1 MKENGVERKVLEPD
15 THCYS
20 KHFKKYE
27 LVMLDLHL
35 EEGHK
40 HPVTGINRG
49 TILCVESWKAAERC
63 PVAGCRP
70 FLLPNLLR
78 TNNLW

>member
-1 MKENGVERKVLEPD
+1 MKEENGRKNGKEPD

-20 KHFKKYE
+20 KPFKKYE

-40 HPVTGINRG
+40 HPGRHQSRHHSLCGELESRREVPCRG
-49 TILCVESWKAAERC
+49 CH
-63 PVAGCRP
+63 P